1 MSFPDGSVV
10 KNSLANAGNTGNVS
24 LIFGLEISHGGGNGN
39 PSSILAWVIPWVKKL
54 GGLCPCVHKE
64 SHTHTHTYTHTHKSL
79 FISSHFLWSEVYL
92 LTGVFKLF
100 IFSQFLIKQGISIYF
115 VICFLFPLFLIAL
128 FPFYCFPV
136 CFLNIF

>member
-10 KNSLANAGNTGNVS
+10 KNSLANAGNTGNVG

-39 PSSILAWVIPWVKKL
+39 PSSILAWVIPWVEKL

-64 SHTHTHTYTHTHKSL
+64 SHTHTHKSL
-79 FISSHFLWSEVYL
+79 FISSHFLWSVVYL
-92 LTGVFKLF
+92 LIGVFKLF

-115 VICFLFPLFLIAL
+115 VICFLFPLCLIAL